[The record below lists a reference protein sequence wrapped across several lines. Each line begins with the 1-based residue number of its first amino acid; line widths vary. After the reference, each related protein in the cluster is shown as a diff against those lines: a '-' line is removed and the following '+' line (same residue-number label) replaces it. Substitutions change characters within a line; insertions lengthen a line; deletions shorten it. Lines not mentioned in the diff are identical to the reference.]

1 MIVVVVFVEVK
12 GLLELERAEKWEEAR
27 ALLYELWNADREN
40 VDLFLRVFSECWYVL
55 CEWDAV
61 VDAKGLSWDI
71 FQDTLIE
78 CTTYG
83 LAHFGGDSRFLWVG
97 GYMIKTFPYLFYR
110 GEGPDKENIAALNSK
125 WESKGTE
132 MSDKAARQEPNNLMA
147 KLYSVG
153 SYQFTVA
160 NGKDEYLEIKKRLVP
175 LLGKYFPGDTAIEE
189 YFRDM

>member
-1 MIVVVVFVEVK
+1 MIDVVVFVEVK

-27 ALLYELWNADREN
+27 ALLYKQWNADRGN

-83 LAHFGGDSRFLWVG
+83 LAHFGKETRFLWAG
-97 GYMIKTFPYLFYR
+97 GYMIALFPDLFYR
-110 GEGPDKENIAALNSK
+110 GEGLDKKDIDALYLE
-125 WESKGTE
+125 WESKAYE
-132 MSDKAARQEPNNLMA
+132 MSELAGRKDPDDPLIRYYYVRLPSVLAR
-147 KLYSVG
+147 G
-153 SYQFTVA
+153 I
-160 NGKDEYLEIKKRLVP
+160 DEYKEAKRRLVP
-175 LLGKYFPGDTAIEE
+175 LLGQYFPGDTAIEE
-189 YFRDM
+189 YFRDI